1 MISLGS
7 GLLDLFV
14 RDTANAL
21 WRRHYD
27 GTWHAWESLGGSLA
41 SDPAVASWQAG
52 RLDVFA
58 RGAADNALWHIWF
71 DGNWHAWESL
81 GGSILAGPA
90 ATSWGPNRLDVFVR
104 GADSA
109 LWHIGWDVLLWGGWE
124 SLGGSCLADSAAT
137 SWGPDRLDVFT
148 LGPDATLQ
156 HIWFDGSRGRRCVDH
171 ENARRHES
179 SQILRMGLC
188 MKQAFL
194 ALGWRNACFMHHW
207 KKQKKR

>member
-1 MISLGS
+1 MILGLAGGASALAALGAGGAWLALSQSRMGTTHLKPSVSPTPNAEATAQVLVNEAKSRPSMISLGS

-27 GTWHAWESLGGSLA
+27 GT
-41 SDPAVASWQAG
+41 
-52 RLDVFA
+52 
-58 RGAADNALWHIWF
+58 
-71 DGNWHAWESL
+71 WHAWESL

-124 SLGGSCLADSAAT
+124 SLGGSCLADPAAT
-137 SWGPDRLDVFT
+137 SWGPNRLDVFT
-148 LGPDATLQ
+148 LGSDATLQ
-156 HIWFDGSRGRRCVDH
+156 HIWFDGSTGASWRSW
-171 ENARRHES
+171 ES
-179 SQILRMGLC
+179 LGGQ
-188 MKQAFL
+188 L
-194 ALGWRNACFMHHW
+194 A
-207 KKQKKR
+207 